1 MIEISNKIFNETH
14 GIKNKSSL
22 NSKLLVSVIR
32 PKSFDKGISNTMEA
46 SPLLTSIKQKLML
59 DEKYS
64 KTQALYIKENQDD
77 K

>member
-1 MIEISNKIFNETH
+1 MIEISNKIFNEAH

-22 NSKLLVSVIR
+22 NSKLLVSVTR

-46 SPLLTSIKQKLML
+46 SPLLASIKQKLML

-64 KTQALYIKENQDD
+64 KTQALYIKENE
-77 K
+77 